1 MDEPSVLDYVKSK
14 LAFWRKSSL
23 HLPPPELPADIE
35 SSPKAEIGPSA
46 GPILEPPPAPP
57 LVPWLQEEPEAISEP
72 ARAPQPEQAVPDTS
86 PRPLDGQSLR
96 AELERRLRPS
106 LPVEAISPQHPVEGA
121 LLEQAAPAIY
131 PEPLPEAEPAE
142 TPARGPFPWLTLLAL
157 VIAVLAQIS
166 LEPGTGDRVWKTG
179 VAFYAF
185 VASFLVLAYFRKE
198 WTLPSL
204 LKNADADPLAIK
216 IDRNA
221 LVLGIPMALV
231 SFLAFGGGMFTPLN
245 LVLWGVTIFCFIKA
259 FWISPPQ
266 SVSWF
271 RRAWQKVTQPNWHIS
286 ISRWTLLVFAVA
298 AVVIFY
304 RFFRISQVPSDMI
317 SDHAEKLL
325 DVYDVLHGKP
335 GVFFPRNTGREF
347 IQFYL
352 TAGII
357 LLLKTGYTYLS
368 LKIGTILCGLLTL
381 PYIYYLGK
389 ELGNKRVG
397 LAAAFFAGIAYWSNV
412 IARIGLRF
420 PLYPLFV
427 APVFYYLLRGIRRRK
442 VNDFILSGIFL
453 GFGLNGY
460 TPVRVLPFVVVAAVF
475 IYLLHRQSRG
485 ARKQTIIALLILAVV
500 AMVFIIP
507 LARYAVDDPQIVF
520 YRTLTRIGTE
530 ERAFPGPPVQIFF
543 TNLWNSLIMPFWAD
557 GTVWVNSIPG
567 RPSLDIITAGLFF
580 IGCVM
585 LLIRYIRQRNWLD
598 LFLLVSIPL
607 LMMSSILSLAFPD
620 ENPSLNRSGGA
631 IIPVFLIIAIAFD
644 GILQSVKSR
653 LPGRLGMA
661 SVSLIGVLLVSGS
674 LVQNYNLV
682 FDQFGPGYTRSAWN
696 TSEMGGVVKNFVDT
710 FGSPDTAWVVAY
722 PYWVDTR
729 LVAITAGFT
738 TRDLA
743 VWPDGQ
749 MPDSPVHLSDTLADP
764 RAKLF
769 LINPQDADAMAQ
781 LQKLYPTGVLWLQKS
796 RVEAS
801 KDFYVFQVPPA
812 GGGSQ

>member
-23 HLPPPELPADIE
+23 HLPPPE
-35 SSPKAEIGPSA
+35 
-46 GPILEPPPAPP
+46 PPALIKAIPYADDGEP
-57 LVPWLQEEPEAISEP
+57 VGLAVQPQPASELVPWLQDEPEALSESATRPKGGPDGQGELEP
-72 ARAPQPEQAVPDTS
+72 ASRPTAGQAV
-86 PRPLDGQSLR
+86 REG
-96 AELERRLRPS
+96 LERRLRPS
-106 LPVEAISPQHPVEGA
+106 LPVEAPPLVQAVPGPQ
-121 LLEQAAPAIY
+121 
-131 PEPLPEAEPAE
+131 PEPLPQAGPAE
-142 TPARGPFPWLTLLAL
+142 TLVRGPFPWLTLLAL
-157 VIAVLAQIS
+157 VIAVLAQSS

-179 VAFYAF
+179 VALYAF
-185 VASFLVLAYFRKE
+185 VASFVVLAYFRKE

-204 LKNADADPLAIK
+204 LRNADASPLAIK

-221 LVLGIPMALV
+221 LVLGIPLALV
-231 SFLAFGGGMFTPLN
+231 TFLAFGGGMFTPLN
-245 LVLWGVTIFCFIKA
+245 LVLWGITIVCFIKA
-259 FWISPPQ
+259 FWVSQPQ
-266 SVSWF
+266 PVSWF
-271 RRAWQKVTQPNWHIS
+271 RRAWQKISQPSWHLS
-286 ISRWTLLVFAVA
+286 ITRWTLLVFGVA

-304 RFFRISQVPSDMI
+304 RYFRIMQVPSDMI

-325 DVYDVLHGKP
+325 DVYDILHGKP

-347 IQFYL
+347 IQFYM
-352 TAGII
+352 TAGIL
-357 LLLKTGYTYLS
+357 LLLKTGYSYLS

-381 PYIYYLGK
+381 PYIYFLGK

-397 LAAAFFAGIAYWSNV
+397 LAAAFFAGIAYWPNV

-475 IYLLHRQSRG
+475 IYLLHRQSQG
-485 ARKQTIIALLILAVV
+485 ARKQTIIALVILAVV
-500 AMVFIIP
+500 AMIFIIP
-507 LARYAVDDPQIVF
+507 LSRYAADNPQIIF

-543 TNLWNSLIMPFWAD
+543 SNLWNSIIMPFWSD
-557 GTVWVNSIPG
+557 GSVWVNSIPG
-567 RPSLDIITAGLFF
+567 WPALDIITAALFF
-580 IGCVM
+580 MGCVM
-585 LLIRYIRQRNWLD
+585 LLVRYIRHRNWVD

-631 IIPVFLIIAIAFD
+631 IVPVFLIIAIAFD
-644 GILQSVKSR
+644 GILHSIKSR
-653 LPGRLGMA
+653 LPGRAGVA
-661 SVSLIGVLLVSGS
+661 SAGVIGALLVSGS

-682 FDQFGPGYTRSAWN
+682 FNQFASNYTQSAWN
-696 TSEMGGVVKNFVDT
+696 TSEMGQIVKNFVDT

-729 LVAITAGFT
+729 LVGITAGFPT
-738 TRDLA
+738 KDLA
-743 VWPDGQ
+743 VWPDGKA
-749 MPDSPVHLSDTLADP
+749 PDSPVHLSDTLADP
-764 RAKLF
+764 HAKLF
-769 LINPQDADAMAQ
+769 LINTQDAEAIAQ
-781 LQKLYPTGVLWLQKS
+781 LKKLYPTGVLWLQKS
-796 RVEAS
+796 TVDPS
-801 KDFYVFQVPPA
+801 KDFFVFQVPPA
-812 GGGSQ
+812 GGGGQ